1 MKADKNY
8 KMSKPTKT
16 YLNSIRDEELKS
28 VHKELFVE
36 AEYYSANVRKKM
48 SVKTI
53 VETEEE

>member
-16 YLNSIRDEELKS
+16 YLNSIRDEETKS

-36 AEYYSANVRKKM
+36 AEFYSGNVRKKM
-48 SVKTI
+48 AVKTI
-53 VETEEE
+53 VETDEE